1 MMVGMKTTP
10 EGCVAVEV
18 DVTIECM
25 KLMRRAKEAWG
36 EFDVP
41 PKVPEMLAFMCLM
54 CGLVVVCCFA
64 SERVAA
70 NHRAATA
77 QLRKEMQPKPRQMVD
92 PSGRLVDKPV
102 GNL

>member
-1 MMVGMKTTP
+1 MKAMGRVREFGRGFEVPVRVNEMVAIMAL
-10 EGCVAVEV
+10 V
-18 DVTIECM
+18 
-25 KLMRRAKEAWG
+25 
-36 EFDVP
+36 
-41 PKVPEMLAFMCLM
+41 

-77 QLRKEMQPKPRQMVD
+77 QLRKEMQPKPRQGLD